1 MRRRDFVTVIAG
13 SALGW
18 PCATQSQQRIRRIG
32 VLWHAGNEEQEGE
45 YFASLLE
52 GFRDLGYVDGRT
64 IRFEHRYA
72 NEQYER
78 FRTLAAELITLDID
92 VFVAVTR
99 LGAAAA
105 QAATQSIPIVFV
117 VVPDPVANKFVD
129 SLARP
134 GGNMTGLAQLTVD
147 ITEKR
152 LEILKEALP
161 GIRRVALLYNPS
173 DSASSRRTVESVTKA
188 ADSLRISI
196 RPYEARIPEEID
208 HAFSLMA
215 RDGNE
220 AVFVAIDSMLFN
232 QRHRVAER
240 ALAHRLPAMLTNRPG
255 TQAGGLLSY
264 GQDTRLSFRRVAY
277 YVDKIFKGAKPA
289 ELPVEQPTKFELLIN
304 LKTARALRIVIPPA
318 LLARA
323 DEVIE

>member
-1 MRRRDFVTVIAG
+1 MKRREF
-13 SALGW
+13 LGVLGGVATAW
-18 PCATQSQQRIRRIG
+18 PKMARSQQRTRRVG
-32 VLWHAGNEEQEGE
+32 VLWHAANEEQEGE
-45 YFASLLE
+45 YYTSLVA

-78 FRTLAAELITLDID
+78 FGSLAAELVALEVD

-105 QAATQSIPIVFV
+105 QAATRSLPIVFV
-117 VVPDPVANKFVD
+117 VVTDPVANKFAD

-134 GGNMTGLAQLTVD
+134 GGNMTGLAQMALD

-152 LEILKEALP
+152 LALLREALP
-161 GIRRVALLYNPS
+161 DIQRVALLHNPS
-173 DSASSRRTVESVTKA
+173 DLASSRRTIEAVTKA
-188 ADSLRISI
+188 SDLLKITI
-196 RPYEARIPEEID
+196 RPYEARLPEDID
-208 HAFSLMA
+208 RAFSLMA
-215 RDGNE
+215 QDNVE
-220 AVFVAIDSMLFN
+220 SVFVSNDSMLFN
-232 QRHRVAER
+232 ERQRVANH
-240 ALAHRLPAMLTNRPG
+240 ALALRLPAMLTNRLG

-264 GQDTRLSFRRVAY
+264 GQDTRLAFRRVAY
-277 YVDKIFKGAKPA
+277 YVDKIFKGDKPA
-289 ELPVEQPTKFELLIN
+289 DLPIEQPTKFEMLIN
-304 LKTARALRIVIPPA
+304 LKTARALGIDIPPT